1 MRSPHAAVVTLAA
14 TTILA
19 AGVGLSAPMTA
30 SASTERVSV
39 TWEVTQDWGT
49 GYQGAVTVTNLTGR
63 ALDPWSITVPY
74 GNHITS
80 IWDGTINEESGAYRF
95 GGPSWSRSLAPGASA
110 RFGFIARPTGAPLS
124 PTTCTTPAAACEI
137 VGAATVTPAPAP
149 APTPTPTPTPTPA
162 PTDPAPAPAP
172 APSSPTVPATDA
184 DITVGVKV
192 VTDWGTGRNVD
203 LVITNSG
210 DRPIE
215 GWSVTLPW
223 SGTGIS
229 LWNATHTLSGGA
241 LTVKSLTWNSRLEPG
256 ASATVGFGEGG
267 PLTVPTTCTSTVG
280 SCAIAGQS
288 TVTEPSTPP
297 VDPTPTPA
305 DPTPT
310 PADPTP
316 TPVAPTPTPTPVD
329 PEPFVPGPDAYTGDR
344 KIVAYYTAWATYGR
358 NYQVAEIPADKITHI
373 NYAFA
378 NIANGEC
385 VLGDS
390 YADIDKAFAG
400 DTWDQGALRG
410 NFNQLQKLR
419 QEHPRLKTLISIGG
433 WTWSKNFSEAAAT
446 PQSRD
451 AFVTSCVD
459 FMKQYGFDG
468 IDVDWEYPVSGGLYP
483 GVAAD
488 KPNYTALLAD
498 FRQALDAEERADGRD
513 YYLTIAAP
521 AGPTTI
527 PNLEADKM
535 GSALDWMN
543 LMSYDFHGS
552 WDPITGHNAPMSVGP
567 KDTATGFSVSDAVDA
582 YLATGFPA
590 NKLVLGVPFYGRGW
604 EGVSA
609 TDAGLY
615 QPARGA
621 SVGTWEK
628 GVFDYHDIVANY
640 LPTMTRYWD
649 EAAQVPYLYDPARG
663 LWITYDDPQSM
674 KAKTDFIKER
684 GLGGAMFWEL
694 SNDRTYQL
702 LDTLVDNL

>member
-1 MRSPHAAVVTLAA
+1 MRSPHAAVATLAA

-19 AGVGLSAPMTA
+19 AGVGLSASTTA
-30 SASTERVSV
+30 SASTDRVSV

-63 ALDPWSITVPY
+63 TLDPWSITVPY
-74 GNHITS
+74 GNDITS
-80 IWDGTINEESGAYRF
+80 IWDGTISEESGAYRF

-110 RFGFIARPTGAPLS
+110 RLGFIARPTGASLS
-124 PTTCTTPAAACEI
+124 PTTCTTAAAACEI
-137 VGAATVTPAPAP
+137 VGAPVITPA
-149 APTPTPTPTPTPA
+149 PTPA
-162 PTDPAPAPAP
+162 PTATPT
-172 APSSPTVPATDA
+172 SPTPTPSTSTTPTADA
-184 DITVGVKV
+184 DVTVGVRV

-203 LVITNSG
+203 LTITNSG
-210 DRPIE
+210 DRAID
-215 GWSVTLPW
+215 GWSVALPW
-223 SGTGIS
+223 AGTGIS
-229 LWNATHTLSGGA
+229 LWNATYTLTNGT
-241 LTVKSLTWNSRLEPG
+241 LTVNSLAWNARLEPG

-267 PLTVPTTCTSTVG
+267 PLTLPTTCTSTVG

-288 TVTEPSTPP
+288 TVTEPTLPPAEPTPTAT
-297 VDPTPTPA
+297 PTPTPTETTPA
-305 DPTPT
+305 PTPT
-310 PADPTP
+310 ET
-316 TPVAPTPTPTPVD
+316 TPTPTPVD

-344 KIVAYYTAWATYGR
+344 KIVAYYTAWSTYGR
-358 NYQVAEIPADKITHI
+358 NYQVADIPADKVTHI

-378 NIANGEC
+378 NVANGEC

-400 DTWDQGALRG
+400 DTWDQGVLRG

-419 QEHPRLKTLISIGG
+419 QENPRLKTLISIGG
-433 WTWSKNFSEAAAT
+433 WTWSKNFSAAAAT

-451 AFVTSCVD
+451 AFVASCVD
-459 FMKQYGFDG
+459 FMKQYRFDG
-468 IDVDWEYPVSGGLYP
+468 IDIDWEYPVSGGLYP

-488 KPNYTALLAD
+488 KENYTALLAD
-498 FRQALDAEERADGRD
+498 FRDALDAKERADGRD

-527 PNLEADKM
+527 PNLEAGKM
-535 GSALDWMN
+535 DSSLDWMN

-552 WDPITGHNAPMSVGP
+552 WDPITGHNAPLTVGP

-590 NKLVLGVPFYGRGW
+590 TKLVLGVPFYGRGW

-609 TDAGLY
+609 IDAGLY
-615 QPARGA
+615 QSARGA

-640 LPTMTRYWD
+640 LPTMKRYWD

-674 KAKTDFIKER
+674 KAKTDFIKDR

>member
-1 MRSPHAAVVTLAA
+1 MRSPHAAVTTLAA

-95 GGPSWSRSLAPGASA
+95 GGPSWSRSLPPGASA

-124 PTTCTTPAAACEI
+124 PTTCTAPAAACEI
-137 VGAATVTPAPAP
+137 VGATTVTPAP

-162 PTDPAPAPAP
+162 PAEPAP

-192 VTDWGTGRNVD
+192 VTDWGNGRNVD
-203 LVITNSG
+203 LTITNSG
-210 DRPIE
+210 DRPID

-241 LTVKSLTWNSRLEPG
+241 LTVKSLSWNSRLEPG
-256 ASATVGFGEGG
+256 ASTTVGFGEGG
-267 PLTVPTTCTSTVG
+267 PLTMPTTCTSTIG

-297 VDPTPTPA
+297 A

-316 TPVAPTPTPTPVD
+316 TPVDPTPAPTPVD

-419 QEHPRLKTLISIGG
+419 EANPRLKTLISIGG

-498 FRQALDAEERADGRD
+498 FREALDAEEKADGRD

-535 GSALDWMN
+535 GSSLDWMN

-552 WDPITGHNAPMSVGP
+552 WDPITGHNAPLTVGP
-567 KDTATGFSVSDAVDA
+567 KDTAAGFSVSDAVDA

-590 NKLVLGVPFYGRGW
+590 SKLVLGVPFYGRGW

-609 TDAGLY
+609 TEAGLY

>member
-149 APTPTPTPTPTPA
+149 TPTPTPTPTPA
-162 PTDPAPAPAP
+162 PTDPAP

-192 VTDWGTGRNVD
+192 VTDWGNGRNVD

-210 DRPIE
+210 DRPID

-223 SGTGIS
+223 TGTGVS

-241 LTVKSLTWNSRLEPG
+241 LTVKSLSWNSRLEPG

-297 VDPTPTPA
+297 VN
-305 DPTPT
+305 PTPT

-316 TPVAPTPTPTPVD
+316 TPVAPTPTPVNPTPTPTPVD
-329 PEPFVPGPDAYTGDR
+329 PEPFVPGADAYTGDR

>member
-172 APSSPTVPATDA
+172 SSPTVPATDA

-192 VTDWGTGRNVD
+192 VTDWGNGRNVD